1 MRFAPGAICL
11 SHIPVIHPIYLLYGA
26 LWFCFEPWNE
36 QSFWTHAFFE
46 LEVTLPGKPVVTLP
60 FEFTRE
66 LGREEVSQLQKSI
79 QSAPFCPAADSTI
92 GENQQFKYVI
102 FAPAGA
108 DRFDRAII
116 LLHGL
121 NERSWNKY
129 LTWAEDLV
137 MTCGVPVVLFPI
149 AFHMNRTPAAWVTPR
164 GLVPW
169 LNRRKQEIKN
179 FVQCIFFQPSPEF
192 SLPVRSPPGFTAWPG
207 ICLQPDPAY

>member
-1 MRFAPGAICL
+1 MERTK
-11 SHIPVIHPIYLLYGA
+11 LLDS
-26 LWFCFEPWNE
+26 CF
-36 QSFWTHAFFE
+36 SFE
-46 LEVTLPGKPVVTLP
+46 REVTLPGKPVVTLP

-179 FVQCIFFQPSPEF
+179 LCNASFFNLALSSRLSVSPLRFYSSGLESAFNLIQLINDMKQGRHPCSQTRSGHIFLLIP
-192 SLPVRSPPGFTAWPG
+192 
-207 ICLQPDPAY
+207 

>member
-1 MRFAPGAICL
+1 MERTK
-11 SHIPVIHPIYLLYGA
+11 LLDS
-26 LWFCFEPWNE
+26 CF
-36 QSFWTHAFFE
+36 SFE
-46 LEVTLPGKPVVTLP
+46 REVTLPGKPVVTLP

-179 FVQCIFFQPSPEF
+179 LCNASFFNLALSSRLSVSPLRFYSSGLESAF
-192 SLPVRSPPGFTAWPG
+192 NLIDHSGHIS
-207 ICLQPDPAY
+207 